1 MSILAIFLRPILA
14 QTSLDHL
21 GVDVHE
27 TRNALQRDD
36 TTMPIT
42 PADQK
47 PKIGFVHIPKCGG
60 TSLEMALGIAKSYP
74 DLGIK
79 KTKTDADKSVI
90 FGGGLQ
96 HLTVRKL
103 RRNYAAQWNGLDE
116 SFTVVR
122 DPLDRLV
129 SHLFWRISRFE
140 ALDEDEEEVI
150 RRLEKLV
157 KTIETSAQGNHL
169 FQDPMIGNEYDHT
182 DLSTLSPS
190 EIAQRH
196 LLPQCAFL
204 FDKGSVGVDRIYML
218 DRMNALESHLQS
230 VGRLSAPIEKRMSRG
245 SHFDFASKI
254 PEHLKTRIRD
264 IYRHD
269 FEMVDIIRR
278 NSENSDEGYC
288 SGQALQKAMQPAQP
302 PKTKSS
308 VSDKSVPRKLFLYWH
323 QGWETAPQLVQYCR
337 DSWAQLNPG
346 WELHLLTKD
355 NLHEYVTLPQYYQD
369 DETFSLA
376 ALSDVIRVH
385 LLAAHG
391 GVWADATTFCT
402 RPLDEWI
409 DRCTSDAGIFAY
421 AKPRPTSPIASWFLA
436 AHHDSEIMKVY
447 CNAVDNL
454 WQQFTAG
461 HSYDVQLALFTAPN
475 PVKMA
480 VLEGTFSKQRIWL
493 LGRKIA
499 GLRDAVFKDK
509 KDKTPS
515 NPFNRYYFWFHQV
528 FQVLRICHP
537 TVSTLWDKA
546 PEVTAD
552 GPHFVQKNGMCTPIT
567 PELDFHITNRMSN
580 MYKLNRREE
589 LPDDLNGTAVGLL
602 IDMHLG
608 QPQDT

>member
-1 MSILAIFLRPILA
+1 MNKTPPHS
-14 QTSLDHL
+14 
-21 GVDVHE
+21 VDVVTLGCRLNAYEGDVARGHARDAGL
-27 TRNALQRDD
+27 TDTVIINTCAVTNAAVADSRNAIRKARKKRPD
-36 TTMPIT
+36 
-42 PADQK
+42 A
-47 PKIGFVHIPKCGG
+47 KIIVTGC
-60 TSLEMALGIAKSYP
+60 
-74 DLGIK
+74 
-79 KTKTDADKSVI
+79 
-90 FGGGLQ
+90 
-96 HLTVRKL
+96 
-103 RRNYAAQWNGLDE
+103 AAQI
-116 SFTVVR
+116 
-122 DPLDRLV
+122 DPDG
-129 SHLFWRISRFE
+129 F
-140 ALDEDEEEVI
+140 AKMNEVDH
-150 RRLEKLV
+150 V
-157 KTIETSAQGNHL
+157 
-169 FQDPMIGNEYDHT
+169 IGNVEKM
-182 DLSTLSPS
+182 LAST
-190 EIAQRH
+190 
-196 LLPQCAFL
+196 
-204 FDKGSVGVDRIYML
+204 FDPEV
-218 DRMNALESHLQS
+218 
-230 VGRLSAPIEKRMSRG
+230 LSAEKVRVN
-245 SHFDFASKI
+245 
-254 PEHLKTRIRD
+254 D
-264 IYRHD
+264 IMTV
-269 FEMVDIIRR
+269 E
-278 NSENSDEGYC
+278 
-288 SGQALQKAMQPAQP
+288 
-302 PKTKSS
+302 
-308 VSDKSVPRKLFLYWH
+308 
-323 QGWETAPQLVQYCR
+323 ETAPQLVQYCR